1 MTHFLC
7 VSGHESA
14 KNASWSGQLLN
25 KYSCLIKLKVEA
37 GQGSI
42 TLLDYTFVNVI
53 VKHWNNTITSN
64 IFKKHRIINKVLESV
79 ENIFLIQFC
88 GSSFAEF
95 FVTGCLIM
103 TSPFWSLLLCSV
115 LICGQPIGQSV
126 IYTRRCLFHNAH
138 QNMCVYCNFNIL

>member
-1 MTHFLC
+1 M
-7 VSGHESA
+7 
-14 KNASWSGQLLN
+14 LN

-42 TLLDYTFVNVI
+42 ILLDYTFVNVI

-64 IFKKHRIINKVLESV
+64 RIIKKILESV

-115 LICGQPIGQSV
+115 LIYVDNQFANLSSIHDV
-126 IYTRRCLFHNAH
+126 
-138 QNMCVYCNFNIL
+138 VYSKTHTS